1 LNRPQKIA
9 LVDLSTEFTGG
20 QSYLRNLISLLGNDT
35 RLWLLK
41 LSPGLTVSSQQ
52 AGVKTVNLG
61 FAIKWGRPLQIP
73 ICMLVLLWLR
83 IRHGLDAVWVNGY
96 PEIAL
101 MPWAR
106 IIGCRAIATR
116 HLTLLTDK
124 PKWHWLRRGWRVHF
138 LYERMAPAAHKIICV
153 SEAVADSLRKCVAS
167 EKLVVIQNWI
177 PVLPEPLPTKKEEA
191 RPLRLLFVGRL
202 IHHKGVF
209 LILDAMRRLKD
220 VDGLR
225 GLSLTVV
232 GEGEDRA
239 ALETAAEGLSVEFA
253 GFRSDTS
260 SFYKCAD
267 VFVNPTLGPEGLP
280 LVSLDAMSYGLPCIF
295 SDIPVHKEITR
306 NGKVALLFESGNPE
320 DLKRSFEQLLEAPQL
335 IREYG
340 QLARETVEANH
351 GPESARQR
359 YVEELGLRRI
369 ECPLR
374 ITATIDLPTD

>member
-1 LNRPQKIA
+1 MNRPQKIA

-20 QSYLRNLISLLGNDT
+20 QSYLHNLISLLGGDT
-35 RLWLLK
+35 ELWLLK
-41 LSPGLTVSSQQ
+41 LSPRLTVSPQQ
-52 AGVKTVNLG
+52 SGVKTIDLG

-73 ICMLVLLWLR
+73 ICMMVLAWLR

-106 IIGCRAIATR
+106 LIGCRAIATR

-124 PKWHWLRRGWRVHF
+124 PNWHWIRNGWRVHF
-138 LYERMAPAAHKIICV
+138 LYERMAPAANKIVCV
-153 SEAVADSLRKCVAS
+153 SEAVADSLRKYVGS
-167 EKLVVIQNWI
+167 EKLAVIQNWI
-177 PVLPEPLPTKKEEA
+177 PVLPEPLPPKKEEV
-191 RPLRLLFVGRL
+191 RSLRLLFVGRL

-209 LILDAMRRLKD
+209 LILDAMRQLKD

-225 GLSLTVV
+225 DVSLTVV
-232 GEGEDRA
+232 GEGDDRA
-239 ALETAAEGLSVEFA
+239 SLEQEAAGLNVEFA

-260 SFYKCAD
+260 SFYKYAD

-306 NGKVALLFESGNPE
+306 DGKVALLFESGNPE
-320 DLKRSFEQLLEAPQL
+320 DLKRSLERLLEAPQL
-335 IREYG
+335 IGKYG
-340 QLARETVEANH
+340 RLAREAVEANH
-351 GPESARQR
+351 RPEFARQR
-359 YVEELGLRRI
+359 YVEELGL
-369 ECPLR
+369 
-374 ITATIDLPTD
+374 